1 MDSEGCFLVD
11 LLCSL
16 LSCHIGR
23 LVLVISSVVM
33 YKELTMGMYKR
44 KTRRNEKVMN

>member
-11 LLCSL
+11 MLCGL

-23 LVLVISSVVM
+23 LVLVITSVVM
-33 YKELTMGMYKR
+33 YKELTMGMYRR
-44 KTRRNEKVMN
+44 KNRLDEKVIN